1 MARDIAI
8 TEMRCK
14 STAIQTKTPVK
25 LTERAKNLLFCTN
38 SADCALRKV
47 RTSYHFTAIVI
58 RKFVIHQRFPFS
70 DKLPFEVTE
79 GERDPVTFNALNPA
93 YHKQDLKG
101 LFDYDVRN
109 VVGFILIAFHCAFVC
124 ASMALGL
131 KRDGNPSTPQALG

>member
-25 LTERAKNLLFCTN
+25 LTERAKNLLFFTI
-38 SADCALRKV
+38 SADCALRKI
-47 RTSYHFTAIVI
+47 RTSYHFTAIDI
-58 RKFVIHQRFPFS
+58 RKFLIHQRFPFL
-70 DKLPFEVTE
+70 DKLPFERAE
-79 GERDPVTFNALNPA
+79 RERDSVTFHALNPA

-101 LFDYDVRN
+101 LFDYDFRN

-124 ASMALGL
+124 ASMAPGL
-131 KRDGNPSTPQALG
+131 KRDGSRIA